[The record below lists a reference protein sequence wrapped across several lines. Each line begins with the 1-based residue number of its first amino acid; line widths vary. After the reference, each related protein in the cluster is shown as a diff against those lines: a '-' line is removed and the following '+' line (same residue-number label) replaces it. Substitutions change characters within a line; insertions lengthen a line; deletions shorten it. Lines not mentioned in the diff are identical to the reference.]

1 MLLSSLKPSKFSYAI
16 LRRLARTLLGALIAY
31 GAARLATLPEL
42 YWAVITALVVVT
54 QPSLN
59 AALTTGR
66 DQISGAAI
74 GGIAGGIGILAILQ
88 GAPPLLVFAI
98 ELAPLAALAAWR
110 PTLRLACVTLVVV
123 VLIPATGGTGSPFER
138 PVDRVFEILI
148 GAAAA
153 IVASF
158 LLPNRAI
165 NAAHDR
171 ASDIVLTL
179 GELIALYLTR
189 APEPG
194 EAERLNRKAV
204 TMQQALDDAI
214 TEAGREH
221 IIVPLKRTPG
231 NVVDKLGPLLRRLH
245 RDALFLGPA
254 FARDPDAANRSARGG
269 ALALASQAFAHATQ
283 TLASALDSD
292 RAQQT
297 ENIALARAAF
307 EQLQRDVGATC
318 SSMEKNAV
326 LPFVLNLLVQDLGEM
341 VTTTEARDDQPS
353 VSPV

>member
-1 MLLSSLKPSKFSYAI
+1 MLLFSLKPSNFSYAI
-16 LRRLARTLLGALIAY
+16 LRRLARTLLGAAIAY
-31 GAARLATLPEL
+31 GAGKLATLPEL

-66 DQISGAAI
+66 DQIIGAAI
-74 GGIAGGIGILAILQ
+74 GGVAGGIGIVAMLH

-98 ELAPLAALAAWR
+98 ELVPLAALAAWR

-123 VLIPATGGTGSPFER
+123 VLIPTAGAGSSPFER

-153 IVASF
+153 LAASF

-165 NAAHDR
+165 NTAHDR

-179 GELIALYLTR
+179 GELIAFYLAR
-189 APEPG
+189 PADSS
-194 EAERLNRKAV
+194 EAERLNRQAL
-204 TMQQALDDAI
+204 TRQQALDDAI

-221 IIVPLKRTPG
+221 IIVPVKRTPG
-231 NVVDKLGPLLRRLH
+231 NVVDKVAPLLRRLH
-245 RDALFLGPA
+245 RDALFLGQA
-254 FARDPDAANRSARGG
+254 FARDPDAANRLAHGD
-269 ALALASQAFAHATQ
+269 ALALASQAFANATQ
-283 TLASALDSD
+283 TLASALDAD
-292 RAQQT
+292 RAHQL
-297 ENIALARAAF
+297 ENIALSRAAF
-307 EQLQRDVGATC
+307 GQLQQDVGTTC

-326 LPFVLNLLVQDLGEM
+326 LPFVLNLLVQDIGEM
-341 VTTTEARDDQPS
+341 VTMIEARDDQPAGAS
-353 VSPV
+353 V

>member
-1 MLLSSLKPSKFSYAI
+1 MLLSSLQPSKFSYAI
-16 LRRLARTLLGALIAY
+16 LRRLARTLLGALLAY
-31 GAARLATLPEL
+31 GGARLATLPEL

-74 GGIAGGIGILAILQ
+74 GGMAGGLGILAILQ
-88 GAPPLLVFAI
+88 GAPPILVFAF
-98 ELAPLAALAAWR
+98 ELVPLAALAAWR

-123 VLIPATGGTGSPFER
+123 VLIPATGGGSPFER

-165 NAAHDR
+165 NAAQDR

-189 APEPG
+189 PPEPG

-204 TMQQALDDAI
+204 TLQQALDDAI

-231 NVVDKLGPLLRRLH
+231 NVIDKLGPLLRRLH

-254 FARDPDAANRSARGG
+254 FARDPDAADRSAYGDV
-269 ALALASQAFAHATQ
+269 LARACQAFANATQ

-292 RAQQT
+292 RARQS

-307 EQLQRDVGATC
+307 EQLQRDVGTTC
-318 SSMEKNAV
+318 SSMGKNAV

-353 VSPV
+353 ASPV